1 MEKKN
6 YILGGMTDAE
16 FHYNSEA
23 GRVDIAGIACHW
35 GKENLNSQ
43 VVDKNSFG
51 AFMKLYN
58 AGKIRPVCNYE
69 HDSAKRIG
77 LIDKIDMQD
86 DGMWIE
92 AHINTRIPYV
102 SEWLLPLIEAGDLKG
117 LSTEGF
123 PLNGYESL
131 MQMENG
137 LVYVKDFILSA
148 IAITAIPADWDAEF
162 SIANYIEGWKALRAE
177 DEAKRNAVRLGLIM

>member
-1 MEKKN
+1 MEKKS

-35 GKENLNSQ
+35 DKENLNSQ
-43 VVDKNSFG
+43 VVDKNSFSS
-51 AFMKLYN
+51 FMKLYKD
-58 AGKIRPVCNYE
+58 GKLTPTLNYE
-69 HDSAKRIG
+69 HNMEKRIG
-77 LIDKIDMQD
+77 LIDSIDLQD

-92 AHINTRIPYV
+92 AHINARIPYV

-123 PLNGYESL
+123 PLNGYESITEL
-131 MQMENG
+131 ENG
-137 LVYVKDFILSA
+137 AIYVKDFILSA
-148 IAITAIPADWDAEF
+148 VAVTATPADWDAEF
-162 SIANYIEGWKALRAE
+162 SIANYIENWKQLRAE
-177 DEAKRNAVRLGLIM
+177 EEARKNSLRLGLIM